1 MPSVDVSRYIFDNR
15 AETETAQRFDGLD
28 RLYNPRTFQ
37 FLSAAG
43 IKRGW
48 HCLEVGGGS
57 GSVAAW
63 MAEQVGPDGSVLVTD
78 IEPRF
83 IERSGYGTPNL
94 RMLRHDVGA
103 ESLPETAFDLIHA
116 RLVLSHV
123 PERQKAL
130 DNMVAALRPRGYL
143 VIEDFDPRL
152 IDRTMPSR
160 DQAAA
165 ESYKRAIAA
174 LAQLMGERGFDAK
187 WAQSQYHHLKAAG
200 LRDVGMEG
208 HVAVREGAGARVDLA
223 NIAQIRKEAVARG
236 LVSEADIDA
245 ALSAL
250 ATPDFAVFSPVMFTA
265 WGQRPDRP

>member
-1 MPSVDVSRYIFDNR
+1 MQSTEASRYIFDNR

-28 RLYNPRTFQ
+28 QLYNPRTFQ

-83 IERSGYGTPNL
+83 IEKSGYEGIPNL
-94 RMLRHDVGA
+94 RMLQHDVGA
-103 ESLPETAFDLIHA
+103 ESLPEATFDLIHA

-130 DNMVAALRPRGYL
+130 DNMVAALKPRGCL

-160 DQAAA
+160 DRPAA
-165 ESYKRAIAA
+165 ESYRRAIAA
-174 LAQLMGERGFDAK
+174 LAQLMVERSFDAK

-208 HVAVREGAGARVDLA
+208 HLAVREGAGARVDLA

-236 LVSEADIDA
+236 LVSEAEIDA

-265 WGQRPDRP
+265 WGRRPD